1 MLLII
6 AQLIMNTKPLPST
19 ALLRMCRFTYAS
31 SAFVLLWLAGSTLSV
46 ANEWRIHSFTKQH
59 ITDEFW
65 AEGAHYADFNRDG
78 VVDIVYGP
86 FWFEGPDFKKRYEY
100 RTANQTF
107 QRKLMDGSEVTIP
120 GFEGARGVN
129 NAYADNFLTFT
140 YDFNQD
146 GWADILIYGFP
157 GKEVVWYENPQGK
170 AGHWKNHVI
179 LNVLDNESPGFGDVT
194 GDGKP
199 EIICCSEGY
208 IGYAQADWKQAAQP
222 WKFHAVSPKSDY
234 QRYTHGLGFGDVNG
248 DGRVDL
254 LEKDG
259 WWEQP
264 EILANGKLWTKRS
277 FPFGEGG
284 AQMFAYDVNGD
295 GLNDVITSLSAH
307 GYGIAWFEQIR
318 EQGKVSFRKHII
330 INQEPAENPYGVKF
344 SQPHALDLVDM
355 DGDGLKDLVTGKR
368 FWAHGSAMDPEP
380 NAPAV
385 LYWFRLVRPERQ
397 RAEFVPHLVD
407 DDSGVGTQVTAAD
420 INGDGLPDIVV
431 GNKKGAFVFTQKR
444 RSVSQSEW
452 QQLQPKRLSN
462 SSAPA
467 N

>member
-1 MLLII
+1 MNKDSILKSPPQMIRKHPGASLVFLLIW
-6 AQLIMNTKPLPST
+6 AVGN
-19 ALLRMCRFTYAS
+19 
-31 SAFVLLWLAGSTLSV
+31 TLSV
-46 ANEWRIHSFTKQH
+46 ANEWQVHSFTKQQL
-59 ITDEFW
+59 TDEFW
-65 AEGAHYADFNRDG
+65 AEGAYLADFNRDG
-78 VVDIVYGP
+78 QADIVYGP
-86 FWFEGPDFKKRYEY
+86 FWFEGPDFSKRHEY
-100 RTANQTF
+100 RPASQTF
-107 QRKLMDGSEVTIP
+107 KRKLSDGSEITIP

-129 NAYADNFLTFT
+129 NAYADNFLTYT

-146 GWADILIYGFP
+146 GWPDILIYGFP
-157 GKEVVWYENPQGK
+157 GKEAVWYENPNGK
-170 AGHWKNHVI
+170 PGHWRSHAI
-179 LNVLDNESPGFGDVT
+179 LNVLDNESPGFGDIT

-208 IGYAQADWKQAAQP
+208 IGYAQVDWKQPDRP
-222 WKFHAVSPKSDY
+222 WKFHPVSPKSDY

-248 DGRVDL
+248 DGRVDI

-264 EILANGKLWTKRS
+264 ATLSDGKLWTKHS
-277 FPFGEGG
+277 FAFGEGG

-307 GYGIAWFEQIR
+307 GYGIAWFEQTR
-318 EQGKVSFRKHII
+318 EKGNISFRKHII
-330 INQEPAENPYGVKF
+330 INQEPAENPFGVKF
-344 SQPHALDLVDM
+344 SQPHALDLVDL
-355 DGDGLKDLVTGKR
+355 DGDGLKDLITGKR

-385 LYWFRLVRPERQ
+385 LYWFKLVRLENY
-397 RAEFVPHLVD
+397 RAEFIPHLVD
-407 DDSGVGTQVTAAD
+407 DDSGVGTQVAAAD

-444 RSVSQSEW
+444 RTVPQSEW
-452 QQLQPKRLSN
+452 HQLQPKRLSGTP
-462 SSAPA
+462 APA